1 MSPPAP
7 RWLCAREIAQQ
18 LAVKPERVIAWIRAG
33 QLRAVNV
40 GDGLVKPRFRIAP
53 SDLENFLAARAV
65 QPPVRP
71 ARRRRQVEGITEYF

>member
-1 MSPPAP
+1 MNDPAA
-7 RWLCAREIAQQ
+7 RWLHAREIAQQ
-18 LAVKPERVIAWIRAG
+18 LAIKPERVIAWIRAG

-53 SDLENFLAARAV
+53 ADLENFLAARAV

-71 ARRRRQVEGITEYF
+71 ARRQRADPAITEYF